1 MGLLR
6 TQPFFSRTLAALS
19 SVSSS
24 NSNDTK
30 LVEELLELYL
40 RNAEWKKCQKS
51 HFEELPYILWTMAN
65 LGQLNEPAIFEC
77 VHTHSQ
83 EMLSSPEVLCAIL
96 YTLRQNSIF
105 CPKKS
110 ILKKAFPEYFCVIGS
125 CLFTFL
131 VENSAVS
138 LLFG

>member
-83 EMLSSPEVLCAIL
+83 EMLSSPEVLCNPLHTAGCG
-96 YTLRQNSIF
+96 TNPFFVQKVNFEEGFSF
-105 CPKKS
+105 
-110 ILKKAFPEYFCVIGS
+110 
-125 CLFTFL
+125 
-131 VENSAVS
+131 S
-138 LLFG
+138 LT

>member
-1 MGLLR
+1 MGLLS

-96 YTLRQNSIF
+96 YTL
-105 CPKKS
+105 
-110 ILKKAFPEYFCVIGS
+110 
-125 CLFTFL
+125 
-131 VENSAVS
+131 
-138 LLFG
+138 